1 VYNYTAPPLRLFFTL
16 PSIAIYLICKGTDK
30 KSNKRGST
38 YGVSFLMFVERSYI
52 SFLNRDGKNV
62 NVLTYYI

>member
-1 VYNYTAPPLRLFFTL
+1 VYSYTVLLLLFFTL
-16 PSIAIYLICKGTDK
+16 PSIAISDLQGHRQKNQT
-30 KSNKRGST
+30 SESAH
-38 YGVSFLMFVERSYI
+38 GVSFLMFVERIYV